1 MQLATK
7 QLAVAV
13 IQQAFWDLERRSLR
27 VPAMEFINSRD
38 LEFWTSILNINA
50 DMLREKAKFIYKS
63 KEKRKIS

>member
-13 IQQAFWDLERRSLR
+13 IQQAFWDLERHSLR

-38 LEFWTSILNINA
+38 FEFWTSILHINPNA
-50 DMLREKAKFIYKS
+50 LREKARTIPPK
-63 KEKRKIS
+63 

>member
-13 IQQAFWDLERRSLR
+13 IQQAFWDLERHSLR

-38 LEFWTSILNINA
+38 LEFWTSILHINPNA
-50 DMLREKAKFIYKS
+50 LREKARTIPPK
-63 KEKRKIS
+63 